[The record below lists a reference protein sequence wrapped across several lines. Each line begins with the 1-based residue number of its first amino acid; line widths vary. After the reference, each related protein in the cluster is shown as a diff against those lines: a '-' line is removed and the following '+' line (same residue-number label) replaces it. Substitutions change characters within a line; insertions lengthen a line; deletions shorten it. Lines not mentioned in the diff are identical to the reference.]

1 MSGRLKGK
9 KALITAAAQG
19 IGRAIAERFAAE
31 GAAVIATDINT
42 DVLGTLKAPEVTTRR
57 LDVLDAA
64 AIEAVEREV
73 GAIDIL
79 VNCAGFVHH
88 GTILDCTE
96 KDFEFSSNLNVRG
109 AYRMIRAFL
118 PGMLER
124 QSGTIV
130 NMASIASS
138 IIGVPNRFVYGIT
151 KAGLIGLTKSI
162 AADFVKQGIRCNAIC
177 PGTVDTPSL
186 GERMR
191 AQGNEQEA
199 RKAFIAR
206 QPMGRMGAPE
216 EIASLAVYLA
226 SDESA
231 FVTGQE
237 FIIDGGW
244 SAT

>member
-1 MSGRLKGK
+1 VLLEGRVAFVTGS
-9 KALITAAAQG
+9 ASG

-73 GAIDIL
+73 GAVDIL